1 MSYFPHQTMLDLAM
15 PMEEIA
21 ASVVVTNAE
30 KIYRQVSD
38 SKCNHRQP
46 SLLKNHDQCGI
57 YL

>member
-1 MSYFPHQTMLDLAM
+1 MFDLAM

-46 SLLKNHDQCGI
+46 ALLKNHYQCGI